1 MSDMTMDGLKPAS
14 MPVNADVKKTTAYRV
29 LLAVV
34 IGLGVLIVIGL
45 GALVVGLATR
55 AAAPDTHARD
65 VVQTDLPIGYTLP
78 PGAQIVAMQ
87 VAGDRLILQVR
98 SYEGDEA
105 DIIDLQ
111 TGKLIGQVKSAP
123 RP

>member
-1 MSDMTMDGLKPAS
+1 MDGLKPGP
-14 MPVNADVKKTTAYRV
+14 MPVNADVKKTAAYRV

-34 IGLGVLIVIGL
+34 IGLGILIVIGL
-45 GALVVGLATR
+45 GALAIGLVTR
-55 AAAPDTHARD
+55 AAAPANTSREA
-65 VVQTDLPIGYTLP
+65 VQTDLPVAYNLP

-98 SYEGDEA
+98 SNEGDEA
-105 DIIDLQ
+105 DILDLQ

-123 RP
+123 SP